1 MVLVVVFVVVMDVGI
16 AVVEMVGIIVVGE
29 DVAFAII
36 VGIMVVVGVDLVDVG
51 VVKVVVV

>member
-1 MVLVVVFVVVMDVGI
+1 MDVGI

-29 DVAFAII
+29 DVVFAII